1 MGGKASGLRA
11 SCSSAAATT
20 RKNRLPGRR
29 ILLVPVE
36 CFGNFGLCRCFKNN
50 PPGHRRT
57 PSDCADLGQAFALSG
72 VGVTPGRTAFKF
84 VQNVISGFRGS
95 LSGKLIPQV
104 FHQLKALKLAKVF
117 NGLQCGFHAA
127 KSSTPASEW
136 CCQQVDRNG
145 GESWA
150 ATLSTGAGNGR
161 ESPLATHAENHHSA
175 GPCLSP

>member
-1 MGGKASGLRA
+1 MQGIRKPPKQNTAEPFSCGRKGLGVACQLFFGRCDHPQKIASQAVGF
-11 SCSSAAATT
+11 
-20 RKNRLPGRR
+20 
-29 ILLVPVE
+29 LLVPVE

-50 PPGHRRT
+50 PRSQTHAKRLR
-57 PSDCADLGQAFALSG
+57 DLGQAFALSG
-72 VGVTPGRTAFKF
+72 VGVTPDRTAFKF

-136 CCQQVDRNG
+136 CCQQVHQNG
-145 GESWA
+145 GRIV
-150 ATLSTGAGNGR
+150 GGNLVDGGR
-161 ESPLATHAENHHSA
+161 
-175 GPCLSP
+175 